1 MTTKAIFDYVKN
13 HSAGKVKIAYADI
26 DGILR
31 GKYISAEK
39 FLSFTDGETTFCDV
53 VFGWDANDV
62 AYDNG
67 KYTGWHTGYP
77 DAPARIDFT
86 TFRKIPWEN
95 DLPFFLGEII
105 DKNGKPAFVCPR
117 QLLKKVLG
125 DAKRDGYT
133 PFFAQEFEWFNFQET
148 PSSAQEKNYKNL
160 TPLAPGMF
168 GYSILRTSLENPFF
182 TDLFSLLKKFGV
194 PIEGLHTETGP
205 GVLEA
210 AIQYAGVMEAADRA
224 TLFKTAVK
232 EIAYQHGIMA
242 TFMAKISENLPGCGG
257 HVHQSLWDKAAKKN
271 LFYDAKDKHQMSEVM
286 KSYIA
291 GQLFCLP
298 HLLPMYAPTINSYK
312 RLVEGAWAPTTL
324 TWGID
329 NRTVALRVLSAGS
342 KSCRLETRVIGS
354 DVNPYLAMAA
364 ALASGL
370 YGIKKKLKLKQ
381 PATIGNG
388 YRDFSNGVLPSN
400 LHEATKQMK
409 DSSVAKEILGEKFVE
424 HFIQTREWEWR
435 QHLKAVTDW
444 EYKRYF
450 EII

>member
-1 MTTKAIFDYVKN
+1 MNAQQIRKYVKD
-13 HSAGKVKIAYADI
+13 HPSGRVKIAYADI
-26 DGILR
+26 DGVLR

-39 FLSFTDGETTFCDV
+39 FLSFSEGQTTFCDV

-77 DAPARIDFT
+77 DAPARLDLT

-95 DLPFFLGEII
+95 DIPFFLGEII
-105 DKNGKPAFVCPR
+105 DSKGKPAWVCPR
-117 QLLKKVLG
+117 QLLKKV
-125 DAKRDGYT
+125 YT
-133 PFFAQEFEWFNFQET
+133 DSKQEGFAPFFAQEFEWFNFQET
-148 PSSAQEKNYKNL
+148 PQSAREKNYVNL
-160 TPLAPGMF
+160 TPLTPGMF

-182 TDLFSLLKKFGV
+182 SDLFDLLTKFDI

-210 AIQYAGVMEAADRA
+210 AIQYATIIQAADRA
-224 TLFKTAVK
+224 TLFKTSVK
-232 EIAYQHGIMA
+232 EIAYKHGIMA
-242 TFMAKISENLPGCGG
+242 TFMAKISESLPGCGG
-257 HVHQSLWDKAAKKN
+257 HVHQSLWDKSGKKN
-271 LFYDAKDKHQMSEVM
+271 LFYDAKEKHHMSELM

-291 GQLFCLP
+291 GQLYCLP
-298 HLLPMYAPTINSYK
+298 YLLPMYAPTINSYK

-324 TWGID
+324 TWAVD
-329 NRTVALRVLSAGS
+329 NRTVALRVLSGGS

-354 DVNPYLAMAA
+354 DANPYLAMAA

-388 YRDFSNGVLPSN
+388 YQDFSNGTLPGN

-409 DSSVAKEILGEKFVE
+409 ASSVAKEILGEQFVE
-424 HFIQTREWEWR
+424 HFTQTREWEWR